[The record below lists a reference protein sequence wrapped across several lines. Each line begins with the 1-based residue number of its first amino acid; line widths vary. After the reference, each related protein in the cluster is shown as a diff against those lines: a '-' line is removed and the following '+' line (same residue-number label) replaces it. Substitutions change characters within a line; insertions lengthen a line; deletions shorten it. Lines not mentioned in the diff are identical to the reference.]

1 MTFTKSLLLGS
12 SAVLL
17 AVAGAQA
24 ADLPSRKAAPV
35 EYVRVCDAYGA
46 GFYWIPGTDTCLK
59 VGGRVRVDTWYTPAK
74 SAVQM
79 RSTGGPAF
87 TGAPTP
93 GLPGA
98 GVAGSSFTSA
108 NGVDQLGWYARGYIM
123 MDARTQSAWGTVQTA
138 VTLRLSAATGLA
150 QASQLGSTPLAVAGA
165 TGATIE
171 AAYIR
176 FAGFTIGDAASNF
189 TFLPTANNFHSIYS
203 AQFTTGI
210 RQFAYTATFGGG
222 FSATVALENR
232 GDASTTQTANALGFN
247 PWSAT
252 ASTATVSGPQ
262 RLPALVGN
270 LRVDQGWGS
279 AMVSAMVQQNTANFA
294 TPAAQAVT
302 NGLGP
307 LVTKTGWAVS
317 GGVKINLPML
327 AAGDSVQ
334 AWVAYGVGALSYVAI
349 PNLNSNTIATANY
362 LGGFLRGDRDMTIYC
377 AGAGCLSYGA
387 EQTAAL
393 NVAGIFTHYWTP
405 SLRSNFIASYLRVT
419 PGRVTRN
426 TDWTNGGLSEAT
438 AWSVQSNLIWSP
450 VKNFD
455 IGVELSYARLQQ
467 SLTGLNGGLPTAVP
481 CTAAAPMCNASI
493 SPSNWTG
500 RMRVERTF

>member
-12 SAVLL
+12 TAALL
-17 AVAGAQA
+17 AAAGAQA

-74 SAVQM
+74 NAVLL
-79 RSTGGPAF
+79 RSSGGPAY

-93 GLPGA
+93 LSSAAGA
-98 GVAGSSFTSA
+98 AGSAYTSS

-150 QASQLGSTPLAVAGA
+150 QTSQPVSAPGTVAGA

-189 TFLPTANNFHSIYS
+189 TFLPTSNNFHSIYS
-203 AQFTTGI
+203 AAFTTGI

-222 FSATVALENR
+222 FSATIALENR
-232 GDASTTQTANALGFN
+232 GDGVTSTTPNALGQN

-252 ASTATVSGPQ
+252 ASTATAVGPQ

-279 AMVSAMVQQNTANFA
+279 AMISAMVQQNTGNFA
-294 TPAAQAVT
+294 TPAIQGVT
-302 NGLGP
+302 NNVGP
-307 LVTKTGWAVS
+307 LMTKTGWAVS
-317 GGVKINLPML
+317 GGLKINLPML
-327 AAGDSVQ
+327 AAGDSIQ
-334 AWVAYGVGALSYVAI
+334 GWVAYGVGALSYVAI
-349 PNLNSNTIATANY
+349 PNLNANPISTANY
-362 LGGFLRGDRDMTIYC
+362 LGGYIRTDRDMTIFC
-377 AGAGCLSYGA
+377 ANVGCTATGS
-387 EQTAAL
+387 EQTAAF
-393 NVAGIFTHYWTP
+393 NAAAIFTHYWTP
-405 SLRSNFIASYLRVT
+405 SLRSNFIASYLKVT

-426 TDWTNGGLSEAT
+426 TDWTAGGLSEAT
-438 AWSVQSNLIWSP
+438 AWSGQANLIWSP

-455 IGVELSYARLQQ
+455 IGVELSYARLRQ
-467 SLTGLNGGLPTAVP
+467 SLTGLNGGLPSAVP
-481 CTAAAPMCNASI
+481 CVATAPSCTASI
-493 SPSNWTG
+493 SPNNWTG

>member
-1 MTFTKSLLLGS
+1 MMLTKSLLLGT
-12 SAVLL
+12 SAALL

-59 VGGRVRVDTWYTPAK
+59 IGGRVRIDTWYTPAK
-74 SAVQM
+74 SAVQL

-98 GVAGSSFTSA
+98 GVAGSSFTSS
-108 NGVDQLGWYARGYIM
+108 NGVDQLGWYARGLLM

-138 VTLRLSAATGLA
+138 VTLRLAAQTGLA
-150 QASQLGSTPLAVAGA
+150 QAGQLTSVPLAVAGT

-171 AAYIR
+171 AAYVR
-176 FAGFTIGDAASNF
+176 FAGFTIGQAASNF
-189 TFLPTANNFHSIYS
+189 TFLPSNQYQSIWS
-203 AQFTTGI
+203 PSFPSGI

-222 FSATVALENR
+222 ISATIAIENV
-232 GDASTTQTANALGFN
+232 GDLSMANTANALGFN

-252 ASTATVSGPQ
+252 ASTATAQGPS

-270 LRVDQGWGS
+270 VRIEQPWGA
-279 AMVSAMVQQNTANFA
+279 AMVSAVVLQNTANFA
-294 TPAAQAVT
+294 TPGIQAVT

-317 GGVKINLPML
+317 AGLRINLPML
-327 AAGDSVQ
+327 AAGDSIQ
-334 AWVAYGVGALSYVAI
+334 GWVAYGVGALNYTSI
-349 PNLNSNTIATANY
+349 PNLNSNTQTTANY

-377 AGAGCLSYGA
+377 VGVGCTSYGV
-387 EQTAAL
+387 EQAAAL
-393 NVAGIFTHYWTP
+393 NIAGVFTHYWMP
-405 SLRSNFIASYLRVT
+405 SLRSNLVGSYIRLT
-419 PGRVTRN
+419 PGSVTRN
-426 TDWTNGGLSEAT
+426 TDWANGGLSQAT
-438 AWSVQSNLIWSP
+438 GWSVQTNLIWSP
-450 VKNFD
+450 VRNFD
-455 IGVELSYARLQQ
+455 IGIELSYARLQQ
-467 SLTGLNGGLPTAVP
+467 SLTGFAGGVPTAIP
-481 CTAAAPMCNASI
+481 CTAAAPTCNASV